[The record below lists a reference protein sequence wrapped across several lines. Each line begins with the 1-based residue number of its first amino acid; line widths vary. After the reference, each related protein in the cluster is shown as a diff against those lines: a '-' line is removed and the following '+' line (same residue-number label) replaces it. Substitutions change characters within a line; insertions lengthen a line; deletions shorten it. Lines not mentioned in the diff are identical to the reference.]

1 VGRVLVV
8 ANDFPYPPHHGAAVD
23 TWNHILSLKQ
33 LGFSLD
39 LVATVRRDPKQ
50 EHIDAVEAVVERL
63 WIVRRE
69 RNITSAFS
77 SVPFQVRSRVALQ
90 DVPLTGE
97 YEAVLLESEYV
108 APVLENGR
116 LRVKARVLRL
126 VNDEPQYY
134 RELSRSAGTLM
145 ERCFY
150 WSEALKFDWFSP
162 RVKLKCDLLWFISD
176 FERTR
181 HLQRRPEDSL
191 KAVFM
196 PPDPGVK
203 TMSPYSGGGSEVLFI
218 GSLTFP
224 PNLQGLE
231 WYVEHVHP
239 RLSDVAGYSLTVAG
253 RTDEATRPRLHKTLQ
268 QYSNI
273 SLCADPEELNDLY
286 NDSAVFVN
294 PVLRGAGVKLKTIHA
309 LRAGVPVVSTSIGME
324 GTGLIDGTHLF
335 VTDSAGEFV
344 RRVEELLKDRVL
356 AGRLVRSAQTFLAET
371 YDNERNIKQSLSSVL
386 SMPESAY

>member
-1 VGRVLVV
+1 
-8 ANDFPYPPHHGAAVD
+8 
-23 TWNHILSLKQ
+23 LKQ

-77 SVPFQVRSRVALQ
+77 FVPFQVRSRGALQ
-90 DVPLTGE
+90 DVPFTGE

-108 APVLENGR
+108 VPVLENGR
-116 LRVKARVLRL
+116 LRVKARILRL

-134 RELSRSAGTLM
+134 RELGRSAGTLM

-231 WYVEHVHP
+231 WYVEHIHP

-253 RTDEATRPRLHKTLQ
+253 RTDEATLPRLHRALQ

-273 SLCADPEELNDLY
+273 SLCADPEELHDLY
-286 NDSAVFVN
+286 NRSAVFVN
-294 PVLRGAGVKLKTIHA
+294 PVLRGAGIKLKTIHA

-335 VTDSAGEFV
+335 VADSASEFV
-344 RRVEELLKDRVL
+344 SRVEEILRDRVL
-356 AGRLVRSAQTFLAET
+356 AGRLVRLAQTFLAET
-371 YDNERNIKQSLSSVL
+371 YDNERNIKRSLSSVL
-386 SMPESAY
+386 SMPECAVS